1 MCVCTF
7 FFVAKACWIIF
18 THGSVRAALQSRCLT
33 SNITHDMD
41 VLKTYWS
48 LLGEWNTRKTT
59 RAPELCNM
67 QTYVHLDSYMIN
79 CIYIYIHCIYI
90 YMYIMYIGMW
100 YKCQLLTNR
109 VLYQH
114 GRYLSLHGTGT
125 HGYTALWRS
134 MGRWWHSDIHVWK
147 ASCHNAKAP
156 GVFRRILPEGTHQ
169 IATSLGTWLWIKV
182 TRGHHRNNGERCKC
196 LNSVFNFKHL
206 VKGELEPPCIK
217 NWLASV

>member
-1 MCVCTF
+1 MLDI
-7 FFVAKACWIIF
+7 KYYPW
-18 THGSVRAALQSRCLT
+18 HGRPKNLLVTAWWMKHKENNKSTGIVQHANLCSSRFIYDKL
-33 SNITHDMD
+33 
-41 VLKTYWS
+41 
-48 LLGEWNTRKTT
+48 
-59 RAPELCNM
+59 
-67 QTYVHLDSYMIN
+67 
-79 CIYIYIHCIYI
+79 YIYIHCI